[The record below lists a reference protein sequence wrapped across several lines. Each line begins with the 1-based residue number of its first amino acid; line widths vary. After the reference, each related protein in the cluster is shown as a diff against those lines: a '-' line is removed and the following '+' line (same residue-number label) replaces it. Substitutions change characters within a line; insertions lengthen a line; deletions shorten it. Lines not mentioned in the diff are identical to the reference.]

1 MRKKI
6 KWKTDLEKDVL
17 IDNFE
22 KRNWQETLDGKP
34 FSLEPFANL
43 LS

>member
-1 MRKKI
+1 MRKKV

-22 KRNWQETLDGKP
+22 KRNW
-34 FSLEPFANL
+34 
-43 LS
+43 

>member
-22 KRNWQETLDGKP
+22 KRNWQETLDGNYLHY
-34 FSLEPFANL
+34 F
-43 LS
+43 

>member
-22 KRNWQETLDGKP
+22 KRNWQETLDGKVVFVFLI
-34 FSLEPFANL
+34 FSR
-43 LS
+43 

>member
-1 MRKKI
+1 LKFKLLFIHNYKIMRKKI

-22 KRNWQETLDGKP
+22 KRNW
-34 FSLEPFANL
+34 
-43 LS
+43 